1 MCEKS
6 TILLQEKLLKNVVF
20 VVEDELN
27 LGVLLTYFVT
37 KRNFNIKKLI
47 AFIE

>member
-6 TILLQEKLLKNVVF
+6 TILLQEKLLKNVVS

-37 KRNFNIKKLI
+37 KRNFNIKQAHI
-47 AFIE
+47 FH